1 MNKQEKRVRARFGM
15 LFDESVFRKDCVYN
29 YRQFKDKIYVKDE
42 WGAEHPFSKQEFD
55 ILFIVEQRVTQVDD
69 GQ

>member
-29 YRQFKDKIYVKDE
+29 YR
-42 WGAEHPFSKQEFD
+42 
-55 ILFIVEQRVTQVDD
+55 
-69 GQ
+69 